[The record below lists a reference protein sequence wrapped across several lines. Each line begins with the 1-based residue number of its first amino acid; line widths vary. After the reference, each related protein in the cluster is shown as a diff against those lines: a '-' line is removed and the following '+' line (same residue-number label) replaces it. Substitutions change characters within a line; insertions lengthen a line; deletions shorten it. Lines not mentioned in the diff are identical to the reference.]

1 MTFEELLS
9 RSRALRL
16 PETDRQRYV
25 DWLGVHR
32 VVGFS
37 LQPEGGVEIFL
48 RGEQLAAA
56 SPLVRR
62 HMQYDTWEASG
73 ATFTATRLVLP
84 PDLHFR
90 SISAFIAEE
99 LFRHGFETTP
109 ITAFAAAEPIIEI
122 SLRRLAA
129 SDELVVGL
137 IGEIRVLNLLLS
149 QASTAVGKTRV
160 LESWGG
166 HRRQARD
173 FTSDRAAVEVKT
185 TTLPASVH
193 RISGLSQVDPTRD
206 PTGTPIESLYLLS
219 LGLVVPSQDDD
230 PGATITL
237 PRSVDESLALLGPST
252 DPAHRND
259 LQILY
264 LERLRSYGGGG
275 YDHDTMRTWPA
286 YAAKYSL
293 AFIRIYD
300 MQDPNIRV
308 LRRLDVR
315 PYDVVDANSITYEI
329 HLPEQVTGDAN
340 PRLDA
345 VSFACE
351 FLAGLGGE
359 A

>member
-1 MTFEELLS
+1 MTFEELLARS
-9 RSRALRL
+9 RSLRL

-25 DWLGVHR
+25 DWLGIHR

-48 RGEQLAAA
+48 RGERLAAV

-62 HMQYDTWEASG
+62 HMQYDTWEGSE
-73 ATFTATRLVLP
+73 AT
-84 PDLHFR
+84 
-90 SISAFIAEE
+90 FIAEE

-109 ITAFAAAEPIIEI
+109 VTAFAAAEPIIEI
-122 SLRRLAA
+122 ALRRLAA

-137 IGEIRVLNLLLS
+137 IGELRVLNLLLS
-149 QASTAVGKTRV
+149 QASTAVAKTRV

-173 FTSDRAAVEVKT
+173 FTSDRAAIEVKT

-193 RISGLSQVDPTRD
+193 RISGLSQVDPLRD

-219 LGLVVPSQDDD
+219 IGLVVPNHGSD

-237 PRSVDESLALLGPST
+237 PRSVDESLAFLGPST
-252 DPAHRND
+252 DPDHRND
-259 LQILY
+259 LQTLY

-275 YDHDTMRTWPA
+275 YDHDAMRNWPA

-293 AFIRIYD
+293 AFMRIYD
-300 MQDPNIRV
+300 MQDTNIRV

-315 PYDVVDANSITYEI
+315 AYDAVDANSITYEV

-340 PRLDA
+340 PRLDV
-345 VSFACE
+345 VSFASE
-351 FLAGLGGE
+351 FLANLGGE

>member
-1 MTFEELLS
+1 MTFEELLARS
-9 RSRALRL
+9 RSLRL

-25 DWLGVHR
+25 DWLGIHR

-48 RGEQLAAA
+48 RGERLAAV

-62 HMQYDTWEASG
+62 HMQYDTWEGSE

-84 PDLHFR
+84 PDAHFR
-90 SISAFIAEE
+90 SIGAFIAEE

-109 ITAFAAAEPIIEI
+109 VTAFAAAEPIIEI
-122 SLRRLAA
+122 ALRRLAA

-137 IGEIRVLNLLLS
+137 IGELRVLNLLLS
-149 QASTAVGKTRV
+149 QASTAVAKTQV

-173 FTSDRAAVEVKT
+173 FTSDRAAIEVKT

-193 RISGLSQVDPTRD
+193 RISSLSQVDPLRD

-219 LGLVVPSQDDD
+219 IGLVVPNHGSD

-237 PRSVDESLALLGPST
+237 PRSVDESLAFLGPST
-252 DPAHRND
+252 DPDHRND
-259 LQILY
+259 LQTLY

-275 YDHDTMRTWPA
+275 YDHDAMRNWPA

-293 AFIRIYD
+293 AFMRIYD
-300 MQDPNIRV
+300 MQDTNIRV

-315 PYDVVDANSITYEI
+315 AYDAVDANSITYEV

-340 PRLDA
+340 PRLDV
-345 VSFACE
+345 VSFASE
-351 FLAGLGGE
+351 FLANLGGE